1 MKCTLLHIFIGFI
14 QFYSLQSCYPQVF
27 KTVQPFIFKHW
38 VSSFSCFQFFHVALR
53 HSFSKN
59 LIFPYHLLQQTL
71 FWLLSRCSKMEYLKI
86 KHQNLWTYYLVV
98 ISQLHL
104 GLLSFSF
111 SCQHEQGLVVHTSSS
126 YPYHLSYLPQ
136 NLHQQSDSGPVKS

>member
-1 MKCTLLHIFIGFI
+1 MYLAACIHWLYPVLHPQILLLSTGFQNSSAIYLHTLGF
-14 QFYSLQSCYPQVF
+14 
-27 KTVQPFIFKHW
+27 FIFLLLILSCGTEAFFLQELNLDLPL
-38 VSSFSCFQFFHVALR
+38 VSTNIV
-53 HSFSKN
+53 
-59 LIFPYHLLQQTL
+59 LI
-71 FWLLSRCSKMEYLKI
+71 LSRCSKMEYLTI
-86 KHQNLWTYYLVV
+86 KHRNLWTYYLVV

-136 NLHQQSDSGPVKS
+136 NLHQQSDSGPVK